1 MELDD
6 YLFEP
11 CGYSMNGVVKDVRK
25 QLDFENLQ
33 QKIAKFFLNPN
44 FLSYLLTQKK
54 TYHPK
59 LFLVK

>member
-33 QKIAKFFLNPN
+33 QKIAKKNVPSEVISCEMIYLNI
-44 FLSYLLTQKK
+44 FC
-54 TYHPK
+54 
-59 LFLVK
+59 